1 MVPIHV
7 HESFDLIMN
16 ESEIFSKDKSEKER
30 FKRFETLQSS
40 QSRNDETLHLIL
52 KKLHQQI
59 IHQKPYGR
67 NFICWSSYCVNC
79 GSKVDVNVLQLMFF
93 MVCYNSLMSFLYQRT
108 RLKKGLVFYFKSN
121 GIIVLKKHVDAN
133 HGLIVKTFE
142 ENL

>member
-52 KKLHQQI
+52 KKLH
-59 IHQKPYGR
+59 
-67 NFICWSSYCVNC
+67 
-79 GSKVDVNVLQLMFF
+79 
-93 MVCYNSLMSFLYQRT
+93 
-108 RLKKGLVFYFKSN
+108 
-121 GIIVLKKHVDAN
+121 
-133 HGLIVKTFE
+133 
-142 ENL
+142 